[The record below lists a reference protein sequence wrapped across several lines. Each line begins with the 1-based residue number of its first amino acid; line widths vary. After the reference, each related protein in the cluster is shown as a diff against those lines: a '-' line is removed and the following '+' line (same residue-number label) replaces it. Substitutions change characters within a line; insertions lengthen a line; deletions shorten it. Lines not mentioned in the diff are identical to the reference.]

1 MIYLHSVYIFGVQI
15 LFIVLFINKNIE
27 AHTTPISNN
36 SSSSLVIIRSLSLSI
51 ISSFQVD
58 VHIRLHPSNG
68 SNVNLDDIMIMCVS
82 E

>member
-1 MIYLHSVYIFGVQI
+1 MIYLHSVYIFGVHL
-15 LFIVLFINKNIE
+15 LFIVKKMNIE
-27 AHTTPISNN
+27 AHTSPISNN

-68 SNVNLDDIMIMCVS
+68 SNVNLDDIMMMCVS